1 MSLTEL
7 ITSAKILIDAD
18 GNKEAV
24 LLNWPLWEELLAL
37 LEDLEDA
44 AEMEQAR
51 QEDDELIPWEQVVA
65 DYKANHPEFEIIQS
79 PLEQGVLAPDKPVDT
94 LHG

>member
-1 MSLTEL
+1 MSITEL

-24 LLNWPLWEELLAL
+24 LLDWPLWEQLLTL

-44 AEMEQAR
+44 EEMAQAR

-65 DYKANHPEFEIIQS
+65 ESRHAYKTGQVKRGTADDLIKEIS
-79 PLEQGVLAPDKPVDT
+79 NE
-94 LHG
+94 